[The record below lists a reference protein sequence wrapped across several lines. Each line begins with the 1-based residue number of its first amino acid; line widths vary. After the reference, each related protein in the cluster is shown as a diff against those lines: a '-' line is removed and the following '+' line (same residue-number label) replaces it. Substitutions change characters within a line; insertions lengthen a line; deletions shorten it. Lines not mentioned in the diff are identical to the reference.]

1 MESEPE
7 LRDLMNKVA
16 SKLPNKWWQ
25 VGLQLD
31 LTADELETWRTLYG
45 GSTVQCFTMVFD
57 TWKKRTRNYS
67 WAAIITALEAPLVN
81 ETRLAEE
88 LRATLGD
95 QSCGNL

>member
-1 MESEPE
+1 MESKPE

-45 GSTVQCFTMVFD
+45 GSTAQCFTMVFD

-81 ETRLAEE
+81 EARLAEE